1 MVRDSERQFL
11 AAIRNLYFFRNTHR
25 RIYFKG
31 IGSRMGTVERQIFLP
46 ICSHTRT
53 RDYAVCSKR
62 QGRHEMEN
70 AEKPK
75 NAERTESVGE
85 GKEAHSRD
93 DQKVLPRQARNERGG
108 VVRGVQGAHGVRPF
122 PS

>member
-1 MVRDSERQFL
+1 MHIS
-11 AAIRNLYFFRNTHR
+11 
-25 RIYFKG
+25 
-31 IGSRMGTVERQIFLP
+31 
-46 ICSHTRT
+46 SHTRT

-85 GKEAHSRD
+85 GKEARSRD
-93 DQKVLPRQARNERGG
+93 DQKVLPLQARNERGRA
-108 VVRGVQGAHGVRPF
+108 VRRVQAAHRIRALPPREVSVQGQQKVLFLLQDPLL
-122 PS
+122 